1 MADDLNFNISAQYA
15 EAAAAFTALGN
26 DVDTFKRKLEELDRS
41 GANPKL
47 TAEASDLAAKLIK
60 AQADL
65 DKLNA
70 KKASP
75 KVDLDIAAEE
85 AKLLQVTAKLD
96 ELNAKKSSPKVD
108 ADIAAAQA
116 KMAIIE
122 QRIRDL
128 KDAKV
133 NVDLDIAAAEAK
145 IAALKAELAA
155 LGDKHVT
162 IDVDTKDGAAKIRE
176 LSSAVDSFAGTMRTK
191 VGLIATAILP
201 ALSSIGQLSGA
212 LGLIPAVATGAGAAL
227 ATVVIGTQGMGEALK
242 ASEKATKAQEAATKA
257 DAAAQRDA
265 ATATQ
270 AGTAAGTGNIAV
282 LKQAVAE
289 GAAHVAQLKAQKA
302 AGQDVTAELKA
313 AETAQAGNVAAL
325 KTAQAAYTGNTSAA
339 GAYTNAQKTA
349 NSSASAAAAA
359 HRAAAKAADEQAA
372 AMKNLAPAA
381 QGVVSAIIQLGP
393 AFKDLRMDVQQ
404 HLFEG
409 MKQVLLDM
417 ANTALPV
424 VKTGLSQMADA
435 INQAMKNVGEFIQQ
449 QSSINAWREIFANVG
464 TAASNL
470 AGAVKPILQIITDVT
485 KVGSQFLPQ
494 LAQHFKEAADRASEF
509 ISNAEKTGK
518 LHEWIQTGIDAVKLL
533 WGAFKDVVAIIKDL
547 AASPGFGPDFLEALK
562 AVTGFIRWVIET
574 IPGATTLIQ
583 LFFEAWL
590 FAKITSGFIGM
601 VTKIGDVVS
610 AIRGAITW
618 VGEWATAHEAAKGRI
633 LAALGAVALAYGA
646 GTGLKALGQAQP
658 DAQSLASA
666 DPLNKARDS
675 ADTAGKLFTF
685 DFSGAFDGFKRDIQA
700 LPQELANAGK
710 SMQAAWTVNVQVL
723 KNIWQTVSPFF
734 SGLWQGIVSGAKS
747 AATGFLGDWQGIP
760 AKIQGA
766 WGGISGFFSG
776 IWQGIVSVARGAWQG
791 FVGFLQGIP
800 GQIQGAWG
808 AVSGFFTSLW
818 QGIVSVARGA
828 WQGFVGFLQGIPG
841 QVQSAWG
848 AISGFFQGL
857 WQGIVSAAQGAWQ
870 GLVGF
875 LSGIPGQIQGAW
887 GAVSGFFSGLWQ
899 GISSAAQTAWNAVS
913 SAFQSALSSI
923 TSGLTGLVGK
933 AWNVTVGIIDN
944 ATAALRGIWD
954 WVTKLTSKV
963 WNVIVNTVTGGA
975 GGMIYG
981 HRGIE
986 MAAGG
991 VLPMASGG
999 TLQPNMSS
1007 SLAQIVPPNT
1017 WRVIGDRPSGDEAFI
1032 PINNSARSMSL
1043 LGETA
1048 NRMGYALMPMASGGY
1063 NRRGHGRDD
1072 DDWMWERLSDLFR
1085 GGHWGGHSGGG
1096 TRAVP
1101 DPDDKTHLAFGSYV
1115 NPKTANVT
1123 SGYQTAVGAAS
1134 ITRSQP
1140 WHASPWTSAER
1151 GSGPPPP
1158 VIHIHPGGSGI
1169 DQMFMKWLRESIRV
1183 QGGIQL
1189 AFGS

>member
-85 AKLLQVTAKLD
+85 AKLLQIKAKLD

-133 NVDLDIAAAEAK
+133 NVDLDIAAATAK

-191 VGLIATAILP
+191 VGLIATSILP

-227 ATVVIGTQGMGEALK
+227 ATVVIGTQGMSEALK
-242 ASEKATKAQEAATKA
+242 ASEKVTKAQELAS
-257 DAAAQRDA
+257 DAAAKAQQDH
-265 ATATQ
+265 ATAAQ
-270 AGTAAGTGNIAV
+270 AVATHSNTAAGAI
-282 LKQAVAE
+282 KQA
-289 GAAHVAQLKAQKA
+289 
-302 AGQDVTAELKA
+302 T
-313 AETAQAGNVAAL
+313 
-325 KTAQAAYTGNTSAA
+325 
-339 GAYTNAQKTA
+339 
-349 NSSASAAAAA
+349 SSASQAKTA
-359 HRAAAKAADEQAA
+359 HDAAAKAADAQAD

-547 AASPGFGPDFLEALK
+547 SVTPGFGPDFLEALK
-562 AVTGFIRWVIET
+562 AVTGFIRWVVEN

-590 FAKITSGFIGM
+590 FAKIVSGIGGM
-601 VTKIGDVVS
+601 ITTIGTL
-610 AIRGAITW
+610 AGALT
-618 VGEWATAHEAAKGRI
+618 GMATAGTAAATASTAVGTAASGLLGPLALLAAAALAAFSPQGQELIQGWKSKLDELLGTMRNADGVITGFGGSAKQMADAAKDTTFDLSNLGEAVKKLKDDIATDMGPIPAIATAAIGGLVPIINTGVANIATAIGKLPPLVQASLVQLTPAMRAPTEAALAGLLPI
-633 LAALGAVALAYGA
+633 VESGMQNITNQVNGLTPQVQAALAPLSPAMQQSANAALGGMLTVVNTGVANITTAVQGINTAVAGVPTSHATTFTGDPAAVLEAAQSATGA
-646 GTGLKALGQAQP
+646 VNGVPAQFLTTFLGEPGAVVAATATAIAKINSVPPSHSTNLIAVDQASATANYIKALYAQIP
-658 DAQSLASA
+658 A
-666 DPLNKARDS
+666 
-675 ADTAGKLFTF
+675 
-685 DFSGAFDGFKRDIQA
+685 
-700 LPQELANAGK
+700 
-710 SMQAAWTVNVQVL
+710 NVQ
-723 KNIWQTVSPFF
+723 TVITTI
-734 SGLWQGIVSGAKS
+734 QRTV
-747 AATGFLGDWQGIP
+747 
-760 AKIQGA
+760 QGA
-766 WGGISGFFSG
+766 EGF
-776 IWQGIVSVARGAWQG
+776 I
-791 FVGFLQGIP
+791 
-800 GQIQGAWG
+800 
-808 AVSGFFTSLW
+808 
-818 QGIVSVARGA
+818 
-828 WQGFVGFLQGIPG
+828 
-841 QVQSAWG
+841 
-848 AISGFFQGL
+848 
-857 WQGIVSAAQGAWQ
+857 
-870 GLVGF
+870 
-875 LSGIPGQIQGAW
+875 
-887 GAVSGFFSGLWQ
+887 
-899 GISSAAQTAWNAVS
+899 
-913 SAFQSALSSI
+913 
-923 TSGLTGLVGK
+923 LTP
-933 AWNVTVGIIDN
+933 
-944 ATAALRGIWD
+944 
-954 WVTKLTSKV
+954 
-963 WNVIVNTVTGGA
+963 
-975 GGMIYG
+975 
-981 HRGIE
+981 

-991 VLPMASGG
+991 SLTRMEGG
-999 TLQPNMSS
+999 S
-1007 SLAQIVPPNT
+1007 AQVVPPNT
-1017 WRVIGDRPSGDEAFI
+1017 WRVIGDNMTSDEAYI
-1032 PINNSARSMSL
+1032 PINQSGRSQAI

-1048 NRMGYALMPMASGGY
+1048 NRMGYALMKMAAGGIGLAAEEDAISGGFENPGAGFGPGISPAERFY
-1063 NRRGHGRDD
+1063 LEMGAKARSQLQGGYDPATALDAILGGFENSGASYGSGVSSAERFYLEMGARMRSEADAYDAGGGRSGSQGGSGTAEHGGRGGHRGHG
-1072 DDWMWERLSDLFR
+1072 WHGH
-1085 GGHWGGHSGGG
+1085 GGYGGG

-1101 DPDDKTHLAFGSYV
+1101 NPDDKTHLAFGSYV

-1169 DQMFMKWLRESIRV
+1169 DQMFMKWLREAIRV
-1183 QGGIQL
+1183 QGGLQL

>member
-26 DVDTFKRKLEELDRS
+26 DVDTFKRKLEELDRA

-70 KKASP
+70 QKASP

-85 AKLLQVTAKLD
+85 AKLLQVKAKLD
-96 ELNAKKSSPKVD
+96 ELNAKKSTPKVD

-133 NVDLDIAAAEAK
+133 NVDLDIAAATAK

-162 IDVDTKDGAAKIRE
+162 IDVDTKDGASKIRE
-176 LSSAVDSFAGTMRTK
+176 LSNAVDSFAGIMSTK
-191 VGLIATAILP
+191 MGLVGASILP

-212 LGLIPAVATGAGAAL
+212 LGLIPAVATGAGAGL
-227 ATVVIGTQGMGEALK
+227 ATVVIGTQGMSEALK

-270 AGTAAGTGNIAV
+270 AATTAGTGNIAV

-302 AGQDVTAELKA
+302 AGQDVTSELKA
-313 AETAQAGNVAAL
+313 AQTAQAGNVAAL
-325 KTAQAAYTGNTSAA
+325 KTAQAAYSGNTSAA
-339 GAYTNAQKTA
+339 GAYSSAQKTA
-349 NSSASAAAAA
+349 NSSAAAATAA
-359 HRAAAKAADEQAA
+359 HKAAAKAADEQAA

-393 AFKDLRMDVQQ
+393 AFTDLRMDVQQ

-435 INQAMKNVGEFIQQ
+435 INKAMKNVGEFIQQ
-449 QSSINAWREIFANVG
+449 QSSINAWREIFANVA

-494 LAQHFKEAADRASEF
+494 LAQHFAEAAQRAADF
-509 ISNAEKTGK
+509 VSNAEKTGQ
-518 LHEWIQTGIDAVKLL
+518 LHQWIQTGIDAVKQL
-533 WGAFKDVVAIIKDL
+533 WESFKNVVAIIKDL
-547 AASPGFGPDFLEALK
+547 AASPGFGPSFLQALEL
-562 AVTGFIRWVIET
+562 VTKGIRWLIEN
-574 IPGATTLIQ
+574 IPGLTTAVQ

-590 FAKITSGFIGM
+590 IAK
-601 VTKIGDVVS
+601 VV
-610 AIRGAITW
+610 
-618 VGEWATAHEAAKGRI
+618 
-633 LAALGAVALAYGA
+633 
-646 GTGLKALGQAQP
+646 
-658 DAQSLASA
+658 
-666 DPLNKARDS
+666 
-675 ADTAGKLFTF
+675 
-685 DFSGAFDGFKRDIQA
+685 
-700 LPQELANAGK
+700 
-710 SMQAAWTVNVQVL
+710 
-723 KNIWQTVSPFF
+723 
-734 SGLWQGIVSGAKS
+734 
-747 AATGFLGDWQGIP
+747 
-760 AKIQGA
+760 
-766 WGGISGFFSG
+766 
-776 IWQGIVSVARGAWQG
+776 
-791 FVGFLQGIP
+791 
-800 GQIQGAWG
+800 
-808 AVSGFFTSLW
+808 
-818 QGIVSVARGA
+818 
-828 WQGFVGFLQGIPG
+828 
-841 QVQSAWG
+841 
-848 AISGFFQGL
+848 
-857 WQGIVSAAQGAWQ
+857 
-870 GLVGF
+870 
-875 LSGIPGQIQGAW
+875 
-887 GAVSGFFSGLWQ
+887 
-899 GISSAAQTAWNAVS
+899 
-913 SAFQSALSSI
+913 
-923 TSGLTGLVGK
+923 SGLTGMVTTIGTLATALTGMATAGTAAATAETAVGTAASGLLGPLALLAVAALAAFSPQGQALIQGWK
-933 AWNVTVGIIDN
+933 SKLDELLGTMRNADGVITGFGGSAKQMADAAKGTTFDLSNLGEAVKKLKDDIATSMGPIPAI
-944 ATAALRGIWD
+944 ATAAIGGLVPIINTGVANIA
-954 WVTKLTSKV
+954 TAIGKLSPLVQASLVQLAPAMRAPTEAALAGLLPIVESGMQNITNQV
-963 WNVIVNTVTGGA
+963 NGLTPQVQTALAPLSPAMQQSANAALGGMLTVVNTGVANITAAVQGINTAVAGVPTSHATTFTGDPAAVLEAAQSATGA
-975 GGMIYG
+975 VNGVPAQFLTTFLGEPGAVVAATATAIAKINSVPPSHSTNLIAVDQASATANYIKALYAQIPANVQTVITTIQRTVQGAEGFILTPMAEGGIAP
-981 HRGIE
+981 

-991 VLPMASGG
+991 SLTRMGG
-999 TLQPNMSS
+999 GS
-1007 SLAQIVPPNT
+1007 AQVVAPNT
-1017 WRVIGDRPSGDEAFI
+1017 WRVIGDNMASDEAYI
-1032 PINNSARSMSL
+1032 PINQSARSQAI

-1063 NRRGHGRDD
+1063 NRRGNGRDD
-1072 DDWMWERLSDLFR
+1072 DDWTWEQLSELLR
-1085 GGHWGGHSGGG
+1085 GGRWGGHGGGSGSGGG
-1096 TRAVP
+1096 TRAIP

-1169 DQMFMKWLRESIRV
+1169 DQMFMKWLREAIRV
-1183 QGGIQL
+1183 QGGLQL